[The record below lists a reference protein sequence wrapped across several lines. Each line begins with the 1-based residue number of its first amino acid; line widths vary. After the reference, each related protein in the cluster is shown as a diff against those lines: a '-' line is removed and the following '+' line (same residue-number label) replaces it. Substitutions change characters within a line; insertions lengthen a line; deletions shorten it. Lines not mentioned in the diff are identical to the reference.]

1 MSFFTVIL
9 ASILLQ
15 GRVMLHSGQGAY
27 SGAALVPGDYV
38 MVYAPSLHIGTLS
51 DEQGNYSIALPSADV
66 ELEFS
71 RIGYAAHK
79 QRFSLSGTETSGALS
94 LPTVTLEPQTLMITA
109 AIVTPDGMS
118 PAEYILGRVTKK
130 TKATKG
136 KNLSYEADISYDFT
150 THEIPLMASA
160 LSGGQLGMTRF
171 AGSFMGI
178 GPLVKYC
185 LTTDDIYAYAQVHR
199 SVVKGKGRDSNG
211 RVVKSNPYPLPEKVQ
226 RNIIDFFGKIDL
238 FDLLYGTGG
247 KMGQSFAKDHEF
259 QLEGSYEYDDKLIHV
274 LSCKAY
280 HIGIKLHV
288 VDGEWAILKMQL
300 MRSRGEVLRI
310 EAREMAGGVYM
321 PVTFVMNPTLTNIR
335 NEQIPAIIKIVQ
347 ENKQLKKAGKARLIA
362 ILEERYRNKE
372 DFNPYIACG
381 FSVKYQ
387 TK

>member
-1 MSFFTVIL
+1 MSLFTVIL
-9 ASILLQ
+9 TSILLQ
-15 GRVMLHSGQGAY
+15 GRVMLHGGQGTD
-27 SGAALVPGDYV
+27 SGSALVPGDYV
-38 MVYAPSLHIGTLS
+38 MVYAPALHIGTLS
-51 DEQGNYSIALPSADV
+51 DEQGNFSISLPCADV

-71 RIGYAAHK
+71 RIGYAAHR
-79 QRFSLSGTETSGALS
+79 QQLDLSDAEGTLD
-94 LPTVTLEPQTLMITA
+94 LPTVTLEPQPLMITA
-109 AIVTPDGMS
+109 AVVTPDGMS
-118 PAEYILGRVTKK
+118 PAEYILGRVIKK
-130 TKATKG
+130 TKAAKG

-160 LSGGQLGMTRF
+160 LSGGQLGMTKF

-199 SVVKGKGRDSNG
+199 SVVNGKGRDSNG
-211 RVVKSNPYPLPEKVQ
+211 RIVKSNPYPLPEKVQ

-259 QLEGSYEYDDKLIHV
+259 QLEGSYEYDDKLVHV

-280 HIGIKLHV
+280 HMGIKLHV

-310 EAREMAGGVYM
+310 EAREMAGGIYM
-321 PVTFVMNPTLTNIR
+321 PVTFVMNPSISSIR
-335 NEQIPAIIKIVQ
+335 NEQIPAIINIVQ
-347 ENKQLKKAGKARLIA
+347 ENKKLKKAGKTRLIA